1 MAKKTIFPRAYD
13 STPTGEDTDT
23 ISLYLVVVVGFSYT
37 WLSTFIHIIYIMA
50 IVYLNMELFIDVC
63 DGELLMWNLTR
74 GICARDVEDICAGI
88 Q

>member
-1 MAKKTIFPRAYD
+1 M
-13 STPTGEDTDT
+13 
-23 ISLYLVVVVGFSYT
+23 

-74 GICARDVEDICAGI
+74 GICARDVEDICVGI